1 MDIGAA
7 LTIALLAALLGQV
20 WAAQVRLAHQLCW
33 LSAVLLL
40 NAMTLPAAMLLF
52 GDSHTALG
60 MAAGFGAI
68 LVASA
73 SGMGALIWLYRIE
86 KLGQSKAMR
95 PAQRS
100 AARAPIEL
108 TQAESAMSAS
118 PQGSSQGSSQADSA
132 LAASHQAS
140 GQHG

>member
-20 WAAQVRLAHQLCW
+20 WAAQVRLERQLRW
-33 LSAVLLL
+33 LSAALLL

-52 GDSHTALG
+52 GDSNTVFG
-60 MAAGFGAI
+60 MAAGFVAI

-86 KLGQSKAMR
+86 KLSQSHDGHADDHPPTITEYVQAM
-95 PAQRS
+95 PPDAAEGNS
-100 AARAPIEL
+100 AIN
-108 TQAESAMSAS
+108 
-118 PQGSSQGSSQADSA
+118 
-132 LAASHQAS
+132 LAKE
-140 GQHG
+140 HG

>member
-20 WAAQVRLAHQLCW
+20 WAAQVRLARQLRW

-86 KLGQSKAMR
+86 KLGQSKAMN
-95 PAQRS
+95 PAKQS
-100 AARAPIEL
+100 AGNTPIEL
-108 TQAESAMSAS
+108 PQAESAMPEPPLAE
-118 PQGSSQGSSQADSA
+118 SS
-132 LAASHQAS
+132 LAASHQAP

>member
-20 WAAQVRLAHQLCW
+20 WAAQVRLERQLRW
-33 LSAVLLL
+33 LSAALLL

-52 GDSHTALG
+52 GDSNQVFG
-60 MAAGFGAI
+60 MAAGFAAI

-86 KLGQSKAMR
+86 KLSQSNAT
-95 PAQRS
+95 S
-100 AARAPIEL
+100 AVEVTHGSTL
-108 TQAESAMSAS
+108 TESTST
-118 PQGSSQGSSQADSA
+118 PKP
-132 LAASHQAS
+132 
-140 GQHG
+140 HG

>member
-20 WAAQVRLAHQLCW
+20 WAAQVRLESQLRW
-33 LSAVLLL
+33 LSAALLL

-52 GDSHTALG
+52 GDSNTVFG
-60 MAAGFGAI
+60 MTAGFVAT

-86 KLGQSKAMR
+86 KLGQPHAV
-95 PAQRS
+95 S
-100 AARAPIEL
+100 AAEITL
-108 TQAESAMSAS
+108 TNTPTEPTHTAE
-118 PQGSSQGSSQADSA
+118 P
-132 LAASHQAS
+132 
-140 GQHG
+140 HG

>member
-20 WAAQVRLAHQLCW
+20 WAAQVRLARQLCW

-86 KLGQSKAMR
+86 KLGRSNAMT
-95 PAQRS
+95 PAKQTAAS
-100 AARAPIEL
+100 ASIEL
-108 TQAESAMSAS
+108 PQAE
-118 PQGSSQGSSQADSA
+118 SA

>member
-20 WAAQVRLAHQLCW
+20 WAAQVRLERQLRW
-33 LSAVLLL
+33 LSAALLL

-52 GDSHTALG
+52 GDSHTVLG
-60 MAAGFGAI
+60 MFAGFTAI

-86 KLGQSKAMR
+86 KLSQSNATGALEVA
-95 PAQRS
+95 PANTPTES
-100 AARAPIEL
+100 
-108 TQAESAMSAS
+108 TNTAE
-118 PQGSSQGSSQADSA
+118 P
-132 LAASHQAS
+132 
-140 GQHG
+140 HG

>member
-20 WAAQVRLAHQLCW
+20 WAAQVRLERQLRW
-33 LSAVLLL
+33 LSAALLL

-52 GDSHTALG
+52 GDSNQVFG
-60 MAAGFGAI
+60 MAAGFAAI

-86 KLGQSKAMR
+86 KLSQ
-95 PAQRS
+95 PN
-100 AARAPIEL
+100 I
-108 TQAESAMSAS
+108 AS
-118 PQGSSQGSSQADSA
+118 ADSIA
-132 LAASHQAS
+132 HTLTSTDS
-140 GQHG
+140 TSTPNPHG